1 MSRHSFSV
9 NLDVV
14 IRPGR
19 EDDLPALE
27 WFGMFARQRRLIR
40 RVFAEHERG
49 ESLLLV
55 AEVNTEAS
63 GQLWASVHRRRRR
76 GGGVGEIWAV
86 RVMPC
91 LQRRG
96 IGERL
101 VRAGEE
107 WLRARGCARAE
118 VNVELDN
125 PGGLRFWLR
134 LGYRLAGTRRAGDAE
149 GPSDRR
155 MQWILGKDLRTR
167 APQPRRGTVRREAA
181 LRA

>member
-1 MSRHSFSV
+1 MPRDSFSV

-63 GQLWASVHRRRRR
+63 GQLWASVHRRR

-101 VRAGEE
+101 VRTGEE

-134 LGYRLAGTRRAGDAE
+134 LGYRLAGTRRAGAADGHA
-149 GPSDRR
+149 DRR
-155 MQWILGKDLRTR
+155 MQWILGKELRAR
-167 APQPRRGTVRREAA
+167 APQPRREPARRETT